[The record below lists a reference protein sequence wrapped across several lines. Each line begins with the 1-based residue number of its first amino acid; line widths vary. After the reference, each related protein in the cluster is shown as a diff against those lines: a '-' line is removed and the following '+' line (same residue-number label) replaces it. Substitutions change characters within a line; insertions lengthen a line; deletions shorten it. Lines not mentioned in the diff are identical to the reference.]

1 MKGNTNFVVRS
12 INWIFGS
19 KDLSAGQLTT
29 TPLKHNM
36 ITQNNSGTHEMLDRP
51 QKEKAQEN
59 FYKFEKQTVN
69 KPMDMQF
76 YNWH

>member
-1 MKGNTNFVVRS
+1 
-12 INWIFGS
+12 
-19 KDLSAGQLTT
+19 
-29 TPLKHNM
+29 M